1 MSAPVPALVVM
12 GVSGCGKSELG
23 RGVAG
28 HYGAAFI
35 EADEFHPAENV
46 DKMRRGVPL
55 DDADRAG
62 WLGLLADKLRDAS
75 TRGQPA
81 VMACS
86 ALKARYRDQLRAAA
100 PGLRFV
106 FLELSRDA
114 AAERVANR
122 PGHYMPP
129 SLVDSQFA
137 ALEPPCGEPG
147 VLTVDATAQ
156 REALVEQVVA
166 WLDQALTEE
175 V

>member
-23 RGVAG
+23 TGVAG
-28 HYGAAFI
+28 RYGAAFI

-100 PGLRFV
+100 PGRSSS
-106 FLELSRDA
+106 LS
-114 AAERVANR
+114 
-122 PGHYMPP
+122 
-129 SLVDSQFA
+129 
-137 ALEPPCGEPG
+137 
-147 VLTVDATAQ
+147 
-156 REALVEQVVA
+156 
-166 WLDQALTEE
+166 QALNTCGRARASGAGFSSPTRRWR
-175 V
+175 